1 MQRHLS
7 GLLLASITFVLIL
20 SLFSTAYFPIVEARE
35 TSPIDAVGSAIN
47 WPEFWKVFRT
57 YAVWNL
63 EWLDGTTWR
72 SALSDLTINITY
84 LKPNHCK
91 ISIVFDASHY
101 ADYRLTFAI
110 NRIVRDYIERI
121 DNFQYELTYDDVVIT
136 FDWSDCSSI
145 NGLMFTHGIR
155 DDAFW
160 FRIRRNNVPS
170 GSHIVIDPSI
180 IASSSSRFATSYPN
194 QRKTFYAYSKH
205 WVFFSNGTHA
215 VYYYSSD
222 GITWTIGNDSP
233 LRSATYGYM
242 FSIWF
247 TGDETGSNIN
257 FGYAYSSGALS
268 APLLFRR
275 GTLYSN
281 SSISWDA
288 SEQTVISG
296 SSAFYYAYPFV
307 CFGSDRYPWI
317 GYRRYEKTV
326 ATLPFVIR
334 CSSLSGAWATPSG
347 FPYQL
352 STWTST
358 SWIVTISPLTNTQYS
373 GAKAVFYSNVS
384 SKINCQ
390 FWSAVAW
397 SSEARSSSSIYGYGA
412 WALSTSAIGNITH
425 IVFLSSLNNKKYTYY
440 NFTSNTFAS
449 ETTIGIGT
457 AVDNLP
463 VISVNST
470 SNDIWLMWSDSPS
483 SVSQFYYKLFNSST
497 SSWESEVNYFN
508 ETIIIMHDSV
518 ISPLRFSGRLGIA
531 YMNGTSAYT
540 VNFVFVELITIIEA
554 WNSVS
559 SWPFTLTGRAWSQIG
574 FWPFTLL
581 AEAWNMVSSW
591 ILSLPS
597 EAWSLVASWSFDLR
611 SRIWNP
617 ISSWIFSL
625 NARSWQNINFWIFT
639 LRSPGWN
646 SISSW
651 IFNLETLGW
660 HSVSF
665 WIFSLTPFSTGF
677 LLIPLIFLVGVVLFL
692 IAVALGKK
700 FQNEF

>member
-1 MQRHLS
+1 MQRYLS
-7 GLLLASITFVLIL
+7 GLLLASFSFLLIVN
-20 SLFSTAYFPIVEARE
+20 LFSVAYVPIVEAME
-35 TSPIDAVGSAIN
+35 TSSIDTVGSPIN
-47 WPEFWKVFRT
+47 WPEFWKVFRS

-91 ISIVFDASHY
+91 VSLVFDASRY

-110 NRIVRDYIERI
+110 NRIARDYIERI
-121 DNFQYELTYDDVVIT
+121 DKFRYELTYDDVVIT
-136 FDWSDCSSI
+136 FDWSDCASI
-145 NGLMFTHGIR
+145 NGLIFTHGMR

-170 GSHIVIDPSI
+170 GSRIVIDPSI
-180 IASSSSRFATSYPN
+180 IASSSLSYATSYPN

-205 WVFFSNGTHA
+205 WVFFSNGSYA

-222 GITWTIGNDSP
+222 GISWTMGNDSP

-247 TGDETGSNIN
+247 TGDESGSNIN
-257 FGYAYSSGALS
+257 FAYAYSSGALS

-275 GTLYSN
+275 GILYSN

-384 SKINCQ
+384 SKINCKS
-390 FWSAVAW
+390 WSAVAW
-397 SSEARSSSSIYGYGA
+397 SSEAQTSSSIYGYGA

-440 NFTSNTFAS
+440 NFSSNTFAS

-470 SNDIWLMWSDSPS
+470 SNDIWVLWADSPS
-483 SVSQFYYKLFNSST
+483 SVSQFYYKLFNNSI

-508 ETIIIMHDSV
+508 ETIIIMHDRL

-531 YMNGTSAYT
+531 YMNGTSAFT
-540 VNFVFVELITIIEA
+540 VNFVFVELITITEA
-554 WNSVS
+554 WNSIS
-559 SWPFTLTGRAWSQIG
+559 SWPFTLTARAWSQIG

-581 AEAWNMVSSW
+581 AEAWNPMASWSLNLMSGTWNSVSSW
-591 ILSLPS
+591 ILSLNVR
-597 EAWSLVASWSFDLR
+597 EW
-611 SRIWNP
+611 
-617 ISSWIFSL
+617 L
-625 NARSWQNINFWIFT
+625 NVNFWIFT

-646 SISSW
+646 SVSSW

-660 HSVSF
+660 HTIAF
-665 WIFSLTPFSTGF
+665 WIFSLTPFTTGFQIIPILFLSGVVIF
-677 LLIPLIFLVGVVLFL
+677 LLI
-692 IAVALGKK
+692 VALGKK
-700 FQNEF
+700 LQDEF